1 MKKLLALLISACMI
15 FTMSANVMAYSDV
28 EEGAYASEAIAV
40 LSNLG
45 IVNGFEDGTVRPN
58 QLITRAETAT
68 LIVNALN
75 MKADAQTAVGTSQF
89 VDVNTQAAWATGFV
103 NVGVAQGFVSG
114 YDVSTFGPLD
124 NVTFAQMCKMLTC
137 ITGYGD
143 YAAVNGGWPNGYIT
157 IAAQIGLTD
166 KVVAAPTAE
175 LTRGQVFQMIY
186 NALTTPMLGVYE
198 YNLNGNTYTQLDGK
212 HGRAFTTLLS
222 EKFDGYVADVV
233 ITETPASNSSL
244 DNDKV
249 VVNVN
254 KADYWPETEEP
265 VNSNTVIP
273 NTELYTIVDV
283 NDYVLQTGK
292 AVIVVNEDDEL
303 VMVYF
308 APNGKT
314 TTKTL
319 DAAAYVPQTELVES
333 NQFETNGKIRF
344 GSTYYKVDAEAVI
357 YVNGAPTNI
366 DVTNESLDAL
376 VGRAQGVVKLV
387 KDNSSNSYSAIFVDY
402 YQIAKVTSVD
412 VDRDE
417 TVVSLVNTKEL
428 YSDDTEFDEIVI
440 TNDGIEEGNTIVKV
454 IKNGSSVELGDLYK
468 GDIIAYA
475 VDFENETDLEDP
487 KFINIIATDD
497 VASGT
502 VTKIDED
509 EYTIG
514 GKVYE
519 LLDDV
524 SLELKDTV
532 DLVLDPFGRVYST
545 EVNATSDKYA
555 IVLKVDDREDTIT
568 MLLPNGDVKTYANEA
583 EVDID
588 NDTDLIDRVVKY
600 TIKNSTKTIT
610 DVDVMDVEVDT
621 LEYKARTGKLG
632 INNITTS
639 TNVIDATKVES
650 AADARKA
657 SNYATFDVDDFVNG
671 TTYDAIV
678 IKTNTYVNFVI
689 ITSVGTVLG
698 EDSRFAVALTEP
710 SKYYTEDDDECYIA
724 DVLYNGKVE
733 EFKFVE
739 EDMVEIGDIFFF
751 ETDAY
756 DMVDVVYPVDAI
768 PDEVIDSDE
777 WGFNIWN
784 ERKAIQVAAGVIV
797 DVDDKSITFAS
808 IEQVATGTLDTNLDL
823 DDTYEDGIITYG
835 IADDMVSYV
844 FDVNAHYVDFEDKVK
859 VKAPKASTLDKYE
872 IDNTGKYEGI
882 DAEDVVEAIVMIV
895 DGDVVAI
902 FSTVR

>member
-1 MKKLLALLISACMI
+1 MKKLLALLVSACMI

-75 MKADAQTAVGTSQF
+75 MKTDAQTAVGTSQF
-89 VDVNTQAAWATGFV
+89 ADVNTQAAWATGFV
-103 NVGVAQGFVSG
+103 NVGVAQGFISG

-157 IAAQIGLTD
+157 IATQIGLTD

-212 HGRAFTTLLS
+212 NGRAFKTLLS

-233 ITETPASNSSL
+233 ITETPASNSNL

-273 NTELYTIVDV
+273 DKELYTVVDV

-308 APNGKT
+308 APNGRT

-319 DAAAYVPQTELVES
+319 DAATYVPQTELVES

-344 GSTYYKVDAEAVI
+344 GSTYYKVDVDAVI

-366 DVTNESLDAL
+366 AVTNESLDAL
-376 VGRAQGVVKLV
+376 VGKAQGVVKLV

-475 VDFENETDLEDP
+475 VDFENEDDLEDP

-519 LLDDV
+519 LLDGV
-524 SLELKDTV
+524 SLKLKDTV

-545 EVNATSDKYA
+545 EVNATADKYA
-555 IVLKVDDREDTIT
+555 IVLKTNTSDDTVT
-568 MLLPNGDVKTYANEA
+568 MLLPNGKVVTYACD
-583 EVDID
+583 VDF
-588 NDTDLIDRVVKY
+588 NDDVTLKDKIVTY

-610 DVDVMDVEVDT
+610 SITPATVIEDKF
-621 LEYKARTGKLG
+621 EYKSRINKLG
-632 INNITTS
+632 NHEILNS
-639 TNVIDATKVES
+639 TNIIDATKIKE
-650 AADARKA
+650 DRDNKKA
-657 SNYATFDVDDFVNG
+657 SNYSVFDVDKFING
-671 TTYDAIV
+671 TEYKAIV
-678 IKTNTYVNFVI
+678 VKTGIYTNLVVI
-689 ITSVGTVLG
+689 TEIGTVLG

-733 EFKFVE
+733 EFKFVK
-739 EDMVEIGDIFFF
+739 DNMVKVGDIFFF

-756 DMVDVVYPVDAI
+756 DMVDVVYLYDNI
-768 PDEVIDSDE
+768 SSDVIDEDE
-777 WGFNIWN
+777 WSFKIWN
-784 ERKAIQVAAGVIV
+784 ERKSIQIATGVIV

-808 IEQVATGTLDTNLDL
+808 VEQVATGTLDTNIDL
-823 DDTYEDGIITYG
+823 DDTHEDGIITYG

-844 FDVNAHYVDFEDKVK
+844 YDVNAHYVDFEDKVK

-882 DAEDVVEAIVMIV
+882 NAEDVVEAVVMIV

-902 FSTVR
+902 FSTVK